1 MQHKNILVLG
11 GSGFIGR
18 YIVNLLVGRG
28 CRVLVPS
35 RRRDAAKH
43 LIMLPTCDVV
53 EANIHDEATL
63 SQLADGQHAVIN
75 LVGILHGRQRDFE
88 RVHVELP
95 QRVMAACKARAV
107 RRYLHMSALGADAS
121 GPSLYQRSKGTGEAA
136 VRASRLDWTIFQPS
150 VVFGVEDDFLNLFGK
165 LARLFPV
172 LPIGGANARFQPVWV
187 EDVATAFVNSLDN
200 EAAYRHS
207 YELAGP
213 KVYTLRELVRF
224 AAHAAGHRRAV
235 IALPDGI
242 ARLQATLME
251 FLPGPTLLSR
261 DNLDSMKRDNIAS
274 TQPYRPAPELG
285 LHHMT
290 PLEPE
295 ASLYLAG
302 MHPRTRF
309 GGFRAKA
316 HR

>member
-1 MQHKNILVLG
+1 MQHRNILVLG

-28 CRVLVPS
+28 CRVLVPA

-53 EANIHDEATL
+53 DANIHDDATL
-63 SQLADGQHAVIN
+63 AQLADGQDAVIN
-75 LVGILHGRQRDFE
+75 LVGILHGKQRDFE
-88 RVHVELP
+88 RAHVELP
-95 QRVMAACKARAV
+95 QRVLAACKARGV
-107 RRYLHMSALGADAS
+107 RRYLHMSALGADQN

-136 VRASRLDWTIFQPS
+136 VRASPLDWTIFQPS
-150 VVFGVEDDFLNLFGK
+150 VVFGVEDEFLNMFGK
-165 LARLFPV
+165 LARLFPL
-172 LPIGGANARFQPVWV
+172 LPIGGANVRFQPVWV
-187 EDVATAFVNSLDN
+187 EDVAAAFVNSLDN
-200 EAAYRHS
+200 EATYRKS

-224 AAHAAGHRRAV
+224 AARAAGHRRAV
-235 IALPDGI
+235 IALPDSV
-242 ARLQATLME
+242 ARMQATLME

-261 DNLDSMKRDNIAS
+261 DNLDSMKRDNVAAQ
-274 TQPYRPAPELG
+274 QPYRPAPELG
-285 LHHMT
+285 LHHLT
-290 PLEPE
+290 PIEPE

-302 MHPRTRF
+302 LHPRTRF